1 MTNRLVYFTYIF
13 ALILVFA
20 VSRAESS
27 TVKVLILDDV
37 FCDIPAKGDPLEVM
51 GKLKGELLVDGTR
64 YQGKIEVCKNSS
76 GMYLINEVPLEEY
89 VKNVVAA
96 EVGPNWALEALKAQ
110 AVIAR
115 TYALRQKLNS
125 NNPNY
130 DLTSSVLD
138 QVYRGD
144 TKGGTD
150 EALIAKAVAETRGEV
165 LTYDG
170 KLIEAFYHSTCG
182 GETEDPVEVFG
193 KSYPYLKPVKSKCI
207 LSPYCEW
214 ERKIPLQEIA
224 KALNV
229 SGIKTVNIESHT
241 VTGRVRALKVFYD
254 KGVLTVKA
262 TDLRKML
269 GWKRLPSTKFN
280 FTRKGDVLIFEGKGY
295 GHGVGLCQWGALQ
308 MALGG
313 SNYRKILYF
322 YYPGTALRKYEDR

>member
-1 MTNRLVYFTYIF
+1 MIRRFLLVI
-13 ALILVFA
+13 AIVLVSV
-20 VSRAESS
+20 VSQAEGS

-37 FCDIPAKGDPLEVM
+37 FCNIPAKNDTLQVM
-51 GKLKGELLVDGTR
+51 GKLKGDLLVDGTHYR
-64 YQGKIEVCKNSS
+64 GKIEVCKDNS

-89 VKNVVAA
+89 VKSVVTA
-96 EVGPNWALEALKAQ
+96 EVGAHWALEALKAQ

-115 TYALRQKLNS
+115 TYALRQKS
-125 NNPNY
+125 AGSNPNY
-130 DLTSSVLD
+130 DLTSSVID

-150 EALIAKAVAETRGEV
+150 EALIDEAVAKTRGEV

-182 GETEDPVEVFG
+182 GETEDPREVFG

-214 ERKIPLQEIA
+214 ERKIPLEELA
-224 KALNV
+224 KALGV
-229 SGIKTVNIESHT
+229 EDISKVVIHSYT
-241 VTGRVRALKVFYD
+241 VTGRVRELQVTHD
-254 KGVLTVKA
+254 KGTLTVKS

-269 GWKRLPSTKFN
+269 GWKRLPSTKFT
-280 FTRKGDVLIFEGKGY
+280 FTRKGDVLVIEGKGY

-308 MALGG
+308 MARQGKT
-313 SNYRKILYF
+313 YREILSF
-322 YYPGTALRKYEDR
+322 YYPGTTITKHEDR